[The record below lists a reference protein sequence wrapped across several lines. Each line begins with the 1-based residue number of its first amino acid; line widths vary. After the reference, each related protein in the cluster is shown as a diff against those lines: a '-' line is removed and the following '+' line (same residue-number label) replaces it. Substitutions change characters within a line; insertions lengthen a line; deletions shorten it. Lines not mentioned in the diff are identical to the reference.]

1 MERVLTYKKGR
12 STISNTL
19 DISNVND
26 PEVLQ
31 EVLLEFFNFMI
42 LAGAELPEE
51 VLEELDNYDRS
62 D

>member
-1 MERVLTYKKGR
+1 MEIVLKYKKGR

-26 PEVLQ
+26 PEGFQ
-31 EVLLEFFNFMI
+31 EVLLEFFDFMI